1 MAQRDSLSITDN
13 RTGKSYEVAISDG
26 TIKALDLRQIKT
38 EADDFGL
45 MTYDPGFT
53 NTASCRSS
61 ITFIDGDKGILRH
74 GGYPIE
80 ELAERASFLE
90 VSYLLYNGELPTGP
104 QLDAF
109 TREVMQESAVPENIK
124 ALLTSFRQD
133 AHPMGKLIASVS
145 ALGTFYPEAQ
155 DVLDPAVRRRQ
166 MVRLLGQVATL
177 AAWGYRQSKG
187 LPFVEPNPALGF
199 TENFYT
205 MMMQP
210 VSGSFKVDPDI
221 VKALDVLFTL
231 HADHEQNCSTNT
243 MRSIGSSQAD
253 PYSAVAG
260 ATAALF
266 GPLHGGANA
275 AVLKMLHEIGS
286 VERVPEF
293 MKSVKEGTGGRLM
306 GFGHR
311 VYKNY
316 DPRARVIKSL
326 ADRVFELVGQK
337 NPLLQIAQELEKIAL
352 ADEYFAK
359 RKLYPNVDFYSGL
372 IYEVLNIPVDMFTV
386 LFAVARTAGWLA
398 QWEEMLLDKDQKI
411 ARPRQIYTGHVLRS
425 VKPLSDR

>member
-1 MAQRDSLSITDN
+1 
-13 RTGKSYEVAISDG
+13 
-26 TIKALDLRQIKT
+26 
-38 EADDFGL
+38 
-45 MTYDPGFT
+45 
-53 NTASCRSS
+53 
-61 ITFIDGDKGILRH
+61 
-74 GGYPIE
+74 
-80 ELAERASFLE
+80 
-90 VSYLLYNGELPTGP
+90 
-104 QLDAF
+104 
-109 TREVMQESAVPENIK
+109 
-124 ALLTSFRQD
+124 
-133 AHPMGKLIASVS
+133 
-145 ALGTFYPEAQ
+145 
-155 DVLDPAVRRRQ
+155 
-166 MVRLLGQVATL
+166 
-177 AAWGYRQSKG
+177 
-187 LPFVEPNPALGF
+187 
-199 TENFYT
+199 
-205 MMMQP
+205 MMMKP
-210 VSGSFKVDPDI
+210 ANGPFKVDPDI

-411 ARPRQIYTGHVLRS
+411 ARPRQIYTGHVQRS

>member
-26 TIKALDLRQIKT
+26 TIKALELRQIKT
-38 EADDFGL
+38 GAEDFGL

-61 ITFIDGDKGILRH
+61 VTFIDGDLGILRH

-90 VSYLLYNGELPTGP
+90 VSYLLFNGELPNRP
-104 QLDAF
+104 QLETF
-109 TREVMQESAVPENIK
+109 TREVMHESFVPENIK
-124 ALLTSFRQD
+124 RLLESFRYD
-133 AHPMGKLIASVS
+133 AHPMGKLIASVG
-145 ALGTFYPEAQ
+145 ALGTFFPEAQ
-155 DVLDPAVRRRQ
+155 QVLDPVVRRRQ
-166 MVRLLGQVATL
+166 MVRLLGQVSTL

-187 LPFVEPNPALGF
+187 LPFVQPDPSLGF

-205 MMMQP
+205 MMMRP
-210 VSGSFKVDPDI
+210 ANGAFKVDPDI

-260 ATAALF
+260 AIAALF

-293 MKSVKEGTGGRLM
+293 MQGVKEGTGGRLM

-316 DPRARVIKSL
+316 DPRARVIKTL

-352 ADEYFAK
+352 GDEYFAK

-411 ARPRQIYTGHVLRS
+411 ARPRQIYTGQTIRS